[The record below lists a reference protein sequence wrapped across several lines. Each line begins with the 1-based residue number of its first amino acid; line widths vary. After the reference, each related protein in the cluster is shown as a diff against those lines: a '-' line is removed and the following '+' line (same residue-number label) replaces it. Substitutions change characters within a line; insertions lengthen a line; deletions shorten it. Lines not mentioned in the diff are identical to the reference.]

1 MEPPHRK
8 RVEAEMTGRFT
19 TVSRPVAEP
28 ITGREELGDLSR
40 PEQALA
46 QFYRALNSRDL
57 VLLADNW
64 EQSDEVAMDNPVG
77 GIARGWDAIRA
88 IYARLFAGSARLS
101 VEFHDYTIHG
111 SDSIFYAVGR
121 ERGRFERG
129 PASLDLVIRTTRI
142 FTCAN
147 GRWRQVHHHG
157 SIEDPVLL
165 GAYQQAVSPAAA

>member
-1 MEPPHRK
+1 
-8 RVEAEMTGRFT
+8 MTGRFT
-19 TVSRPVAEP
+19 VVVRPVTEP

-46 QFYRALNSRDL
+46 QFYRALNGRDL

-64 EQSDEVAMDNPVG
+64 EQSDEVVMDNPVG
-77 GIARGWDAIRA
+77 GVARGWEAIRA
-88 IYARLFAGSARLS
+88 VYARLFAGSARLS

-121 ERGRFERG
+121 ERGRFERR
-129 PASLDLVIRTTRI
+129 PIALDLVIRTTRI
-142 FTCAN
+142 FCRTN

-157 SIEDPVLL
+157 SIEDPALL
-165 GAYQQAVSPAAA
+165 GAYQQAVSPAAR